1 MAGISVHNSQKEL
14 IVTPE
19 TIDSLG
25 AQALVFTGSDNKTI
39 PYRQFVCGEKL
50 PGKYSMLIFLHGV
63 GSVGEDNFLQMR
75 IPGPPI
81 IRYCLAKK
89 MKAVILFPQCRVNCK
104 WVDVPWDSLNHEM
117 PAAPSV
123 HMKLAMELL
132 KSKIAEF
139 KPDEKRIYAGGISM
153 GGYGAWD
160 IVSRMPE
167 TFAAVLPICGGAD
180 VRQAPKLKN
189 LSVYTLHGDQDTAVP
204 VFRSR
209 DMVRALQA
217 CGNTRVIYRELPG
230 VGHNAWDAAF
240 ADDQAVEWLF
250 AQTK

>member
-1 MAGISVHNSQKEL
+1 MTGISVHNSQKEL
-14 IVTPE
+14 SVTPE
-19 TIDSLG
+19 TIDALG
-25 AQALVFTGSDNKTI
+25 ARSLLFTGSGNHTL
-39 PYRQFVCGEKL
+39 PYRQFVCGENL
-50 PGKYSMLIFLHGV
+50 PGSYSMLLFFHGA

-75 IPGPPI
+75 IPGPPF
-81 IRYCLAKK
+81 IRYCLEHNLKT
-89 MKAVILFPQCRVNCK
+89 VLLFPQCRANCK

-117 PAAPSV
+117 PAIPSF

-139 KPDEKRIYAGGISM
+139 NPDEKRIYAGGISM

-160 IVSRMPE
+160 IASRIPE
-167 TFAAVLPICGGAD
+167 TFAAILPICGGAD

-189 LSVYTLHGDQDTAVP
+189 IAVYTLHGDQDTAVP

-217 CGNTRVIYRELPG
+217 CGNTHVVYRELPG

-240 ADDQAVEWLF
+240 ADDQAMEWLF
-250 AQTK
+250 ARTK